1 MFTLPHDRFLGDTGN
16 ANGRP
21 HRHKYTF
28 TNRNGRSHHHTQPN
42 TTAHTDTHA
51 RLACAHS
58 DADKHAT
65 ANGNG
70 RTHHHTQPIATN
82 RKGDTVANGRPHHK
96 ISIPLPGAPLVA
108 YNWRSTPTLA
118 LCHPKPMTN
127 YVMPHRQSRV

>member
-1 MFTLPHDRFLGDTGN
+1 MFPMPHDRFLGDTGN

-28 TNRNGRSHHHTQPN
+28 TNSNGRPHHHAQPN
-42 TTAHTDTHA
+42 TTAAHTDTHA
-51 RLACAHS
+51 RLACTHS
-58 DADKHAT
+58 DADKHA
-65 ANGNG
+65 A
-70 RTHHHTQPIATN
+70 HHHAQPNTTN
-82 RKGDTVANGRPHHK
+82 RKGGTVANGRPHHHK
-96 ISIPLPGAPLVA
+96 INIPLPGAPLVA